1 MIVRMLQRTF
11 IFCLL
16 IVATAAVAQAEP
28 GEPLEW
34 FHWAIGSYQSD
45 IHSAGELLKGT
56 TIFEINQQGDLAGSY
71 TFEEKD
77 SLVEGILFPCTAQSA
92 PHRVSC
98 VWTDKYGTGKLDIQF
113 EEGFKSFYGSW
124 QTDGHPEKYEW
135 NGRR

>member
-1 MIVRMLQRTF
+1 MIIRILRRTV

-16 IVATAAVAQAEP
+16 MVSAAVAQAEQ

-45 IHSAGELLKGT
+45 IYSAGELLKGT
-56 TIFEINQQGDLAGSY
+56 TTFEINQQGDLAGNYS
-71 TFEEKD
+71 FEEKD
-77 SLVEGILFPCTAQSA
+77 NLVEGILFPCTAKSA
-92 PHRVSC
+92 PPRVSC

-124 QTDGHPEKYEW
+124 QADGQSEKFDW

>member
-1 MIVRMLQRTF
+1 MIIRILQRTF
-11 IFCLL
+11 IFSLL
-16 IVATAAVAQAEP
+16 LVATAVVAQAGP

-45 IHSAGELLKGT
+45 IHSAGELLKGNT
-56 TIFEINQQGDLAGSY
+56 TFEINQQGDLAGNY

-77 SLVEGILFPCTAQSA
+77 TLVEGILFPCTAKSA
-92 PHRVSC
+92 PPRVSC
-98 VWTDKYGTGKLDIQF
+98 VWTDKYGTGRLDIQF

-124 QTDGHPEKYEW
+124 QTDGHPEKFDW